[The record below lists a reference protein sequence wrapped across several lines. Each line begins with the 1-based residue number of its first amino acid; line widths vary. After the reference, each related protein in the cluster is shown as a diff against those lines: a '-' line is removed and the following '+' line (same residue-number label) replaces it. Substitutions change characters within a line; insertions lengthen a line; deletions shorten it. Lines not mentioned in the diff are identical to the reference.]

1 MHEHMNEDYLT
12 MTHGQRFYAE
22 QLEYLQQK
30 NVDGLIENQYAPD
43 AELLGFDFQV
53 KGHEALRK
61 HFHTYLEMLG
71 KITVLSTDK
80 FTETEDSIMFEAT
93 VETQRGTFRVYD
105 AFVLENGKA
114 IHHFT
119 GVF

>member
-1 MHEHMNEDYLT
+1 MMFIRIIWRNFHQMHEHMNEDYLT

-61 HFHTYLEMLG
+61 HFHTYLE
-71 KITVLSTDK
+71 
-80 FTETEDSIMFEAT
+80 TEVHQFG
-93 VETQRGTFRVYD
+93 Q
-105 AFVLENGKA
+105 
-114 IHHFT
+114 
-119 GVF
+119 